1 VVRSRWLRWTNCP
14 FSVDLV
20 SLSARDLRFVSERVR
35 TARIDR
41 KVCPERIRIGNVYR
55 VPPEAAGLAYSAF
68 QIGIHMRD
76 ALDADFAY
84 WMLRNPQL
92 QRTVSENERD
102 YWSRQYRRQGYG
114 MEQT

>member
-1 VVRSRWLRWTNCP
+1 VVRSWWLRRTNYP

-35 TARIDR
+35 TARIDP
-41 KVCPERIRIGNVYR
+41 KVCPERIPIGNVC

>member
-1 VVRSRWLRWTNCP
+1 
-14 FSVDLV
+14 
-20 SLSARDLRFVSERVR
+20 
-35 TARIDR
+35 
-41 KVCPERIRIGNVYR
+41 
-55 VPPEAAGLAYSAF
+55 
-68 QIGIHMRD
+68 MRD